1 MQRLNRLLISVLSAL
16 FVASTIPVYAAS
28 TQEQILRRVDDAIS
42 KSDAYQRDKLANIER
57 LKARPALS
65 SSDKMTQYEYNREL
79 FRQYESLVCDSALH
93 YISANVELAK
103 EMNRDDL
110 YAESV
115 ISKALVF
122 AKAGLFHEALEL
134 LPTVNTKGLR
144 RDLLRQYYMCISDL
158 YQFMMEYEGGGE
170 YLDHYKALTKQY
182 KDSVLAVSDENS
194 YEYVLNRSSL
204 LLNDEKFEEGTRY
217 LRPYL
222 DNYKIG
228 TREYAVLSS
237 ILAYGYRCLGDHD
250 NEILYYANAA
260 ISDIEGVVKE
270 NMALRALSEI
280 VFANGDYDRANRY
293 IRKSVADA
301 NYFSARMRK
310 NQSAL
315 MLPIMTETFQAAEVR
330 QRHEL
335 TILLIIAGVLAVGF
349 VFASAF
355 SIRQLRKVK
364 HSHRGLSQAK
374 DQLQQVNAELTATNV
389 AFQKANRELSESNSI
404 KEEYL
409 GRFLSLCSKY
419 LSMLEQYRKNLYQLA
434 VAGKTDEL
442 HRALKSMKVINE
454 TISDF
459 YTGFDTA
466 FLSIF
471 PNFVSSVNAL
481 LPEDDAISLKYGEK
495 LNTEL
500 RILALVRLG
509 ITDSTKIAEFLRCS
523 ITTIYTYRS
532 KLKKRS
538 IDGDSFE
545 AKVMEIPSV

>member
-1 MQRLNRLLISVLSAL
+1 
-16 FVASTIPVYAAS
+16 
-28 TQEQILRRVDDAIS
+28 
-42 KSDAYQRDKLANIER
+42 
-57 LKARPALS
+57 
-65 SSDKMTQYEYNREL
+65 
-79 FRQYESLVCDSALH
+79 
-93 YISANVELAK
+93 
-103 EMNRDDL
+103 
-110 YAESV
+110 
-115 ISKALVF
+115 
-122 AKAGLFHEALEL
+122 
-134 LPTVNTKGLR
+134 
-144 RDLLRQYYMCISDL
+144 
-158 YQFMMEYEGGGE
+158 
-170 YLDHYKALTKQY
+170 
-182 KDSVLAVSDENS
+182 
-194 YEYVLNRSSL
+194 
-204 LLNDEKFEEGTRY
+204 
-217 LRPYL
+217 
-222 DNYKIG
+222 
-228 TREYAVLSS
+228 
-237 ILAYGYRCLGDHD
+237 
-250 NEILYYANAA
+250 
-260 ISDIEGVVKE
+260 
-270 NMALRALSEI
+270 
-280 VFANGDYDRANRY
+280 
-293 IRKSVADA
+293 
-301 NYFSARMRK
+301 MRK

-374 DQLQQVNAELTATNV
+374 DQLQHVNAELTATNV